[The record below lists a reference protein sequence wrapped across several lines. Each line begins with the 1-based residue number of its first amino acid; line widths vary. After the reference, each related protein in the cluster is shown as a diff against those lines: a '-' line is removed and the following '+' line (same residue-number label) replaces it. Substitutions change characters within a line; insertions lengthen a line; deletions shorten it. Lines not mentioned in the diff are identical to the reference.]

1 MTSSNFPGNPESFP
15 TGDENFVSSP
25 VGNETES
32 LGKKIKK
39 KVKEVIKPE
48 NPPEAIVWYAMI
60 FQYLWFLLGATYVVG
75 SVVGWLLFFCLLIR
89 MWFQDENTPPEKKTK
104 VPFTLWIWGIGMF
117 MEEVALIFG
126 HLDYRVPIPIL
137 IKSSIGWAKG
147 WAAIALYPIAGCLPI
162 RKELIYRAT
171 CIVCFHTLII
181 APLFIIAPS
190 IGLPEILYVSPLRAV
205 GGPSPAFFDVSFYE
219 INLAGEVRTRLFTP
233 WGPALGF
240 VGNVYLLLALQE
252 KDKTWRIRGV
262 LGALFMAYICKSRLA
277 LISAVVVP
285 IIVYVVMN
293 LTKPI
298 MLFLLGV
305 SSFVGGITSTVI
317 MQTFN
322 EFMTK
327 VKEARADSTRV
338 RAELK
343 KIAFDRSVEAPIWG
357 HGVQQ
362 NGPHLVEFMPIG
374 SHHTWAGLIFVKGI
388 VGVLGL
394 AIPMAMSFVV
404 LFIRAQRHKVSG
416 VAFGML
422 LILAL
427 YTLGENLE
435 ILVYLYW
442 PGMIVMGMGFVT
454 KPKPEEPK
462 EPLVLSPSQQ

>member
-1 MTSSNFPGNPESFP
+1 MTSSYYPDPSESFP
-15 TGDENFVSSP
+15 DQ
-25 VGNETES
+25 GNNSAEVKGLFS
-32 LGKKIKK
+32 KKFKLKK
-39 KVKEVIKPE
+39 KVEEIIKPE
-48 NPPEAIVWYAMI
+48 NPCEAIVWYAMI
-60 FQYLWFLLGATYVVG
+60 FQYVWFLLGATYIVG
-75 SVVGWLLFFCLLIR
+75 SVVGWLLFFCLVIR
-89 MWFQDENTPPEKKTK
+89 LWFQNEETPPEKKTK
-104 VPFTLWIWGIGMF
+104 VPLMLWIWGLGMF
-117 MEEVALIFG
+117 MEEVALIVG
-126 HLDYRVPIPIL
+126 HLDYRAPIPLL

-162 RKELIYRAT
+162 RSKLVYRAT

-181 APLFIIAPS
+181 APIFIIAPM
-190 IGLPEILYVSPLRAV
+190 INLPEILYVSPLKAV
-205 GGPSPAFFDVSFYE
+205 GGPSPTFFDVSLYE
-219 INLAGEVRTRLFTP
+219 VNFGGEVRTRLFTP

-252 KDKTWRIRGV
+252 KDKKWRIRGI

-285 IIVYVVMN
+285 IIVFFVSN
-293 LTKPI
+293 LSKPI
-298 MLFLLGV
+298 VLLILGF
-305 SSFVGGITSTVI
+305 SSFISGITSTI
-317 MQTFN
+317 LIRTFD
-322 EFMTK
+322 EFMTR

-357 HGVQQ
+357 HGLQEK
-362 NGPHLVEFMPIG
+362 GPHLVEYMPIG
-374 SHHTWAGLIFVKGI
+374 SHHTWAGLMFVKGI

-394 AIPMAMSFVV
+394 AIPMALSFVV

-454 KPKPEEPK
+454 KPKPVPPEENL
-462 EPLVLSPSQQ
+462 EIAAVSQ